1 LTEAVSEF
9 GTAVAKHRLLRR
21 RPTLGQ
27 RLDRVPWMVW
37 LYSGTILAMVLL
49 GVLAS
54 QVAPHDP
61 LEVHLKVRLQPPFW
75 SSEGSINYPLG
86 TDHLGRD
93 MLSRIVYG
101 SRISFVVGLGTV
113 LLSGLMGSILG
124 LLSGYLGEH
133 VDEIIMG
140 AADIQLSFPF
150 LLLGILIMALLGPG
164 TRNVILVLAL
174 TSWVPFARVVRSQVL
189 SLKEKEF
196 VLAASAIGANTG
208 RIIFRHI
215 LPNTVSPI
223 TVIATLQ
230 LARAIVV
237 EATLSFLGLG
247 VKPPN
252 PSWGVMLADGR
263 QYIGTAWWVAALP
276 GIALL
281 LICLSANALG
291 DWARDVLDPTLRHEQ
306 VRG

>member
-1 LTEAVSEF
+1 
-9 GTAVAKHRLLRR
+9 
-21 RPTLGQ
+21 
-27 RLDRVPWMVW
+27 MVW
-37 LYSGTILAMVLL
+37 LYGGTILAMVLL
-49 GVLAS
+49 GVFAS

-61 LEVHLKVRLQPPFW
+61 LEVHLKVRLQPPLW
-75 SSEGSINYPLG
+75 SSEGGINYPLG

-113 LLSGLMGSILG
+113 LLSGLIGTILG
-124 LLSGYLGEH
+124 LLSGYFGEH

-150 LLLGILIMALLGPG
+150 LLLGVLIMALLGPG

-237 EATLSFLGLG
+237 ESTLSFLGLG

-263 QYIGTAWWVAALP
+263 QYIGTAWWVATLP
-276 GIALL
+276 GMALL
-281 LICLSANALG
+281 LTCLSANALG

>member
-9 GTAVAKHRLLRR
+9 GAAVAKRKLLLRR
-21 RPTLGQ
+21 LWPEK

-37 LYSGTILAMVLL
+37 LYSGTILAMMML
-49 GVLAS
+49 GVFAP
-54 QVAPHDP
+54 QVTSHDP
-61 LEVHLKVRLQPPFW
+61 LEIHLQARLQPPFW
-75 SSEGSINYPLG
+75 SSGGSINYPLG

-93 MLSRIVYG
+93 ILSRIVHG

-124 LLSGYLGEH
+124 LLSGYLGYY

-196 VLAASAIGANTG
+196 VLAARAIGANIG
-208 RIIFRHI
+208 RIVFRHI

-237 EATLSFLGLG
+237 ESTLSFLGLG
-247 VKPPN
+247 VKLPN

-276 GIALL
+276 GMALL
-281 LICLSANALG
+281 LTCLSANALG